1 MTDKRNPLFASA
13 HTELE
18 RHQWGNFVEGDLN
31 GVAMRQGGNGVVVVG
46 CMACSIRLNTIPQF
60 IQNLSQDVL
69 PGIIDTV
76 LKRTG
81 IAES

>member
-1 MTDKRNPLFASA
+1 
-13 HTELE
+13 
-18 RHQWGNFVEGDLN
+18 
-31 GVAMRQGGNGVVVVG
+31 MRQGGNGVVVVVG

-60 IQNLSQDVL
+60 IQNPSQDVL